1 MSELLSTNNI
11 NQILS
16 NTFEYSI
23 LLFLLFLIIF
33 RKSFSKFILFLTNK
47 LAFKKN
53 TNLTLI
59 INSFEKPLRILPLLI
74 FFYLLTIFFDLNQ
87 NLIILINN
95 FLKTLIILLLFWSF
109 FELVTPISNYL
120 SKYKNKFS
128 EGIFIWSINIFKY
141 LIILLGIVSILETWG
156 IRVGPMIAGLGLLGV
171 AVALGA
177 QDLFKNLISGMLI
190 LFEKNFDIGD
200 TIFIENHVEGTI
212 EKIGFRSTKVRKF
225 DSTPIYLPNYIFAEN
240 PIINYSNRYFRRV
253 NISIGLRYDTP
264 IKNIYEIIKQTK
276 TYIDNSDEFVNNEAY
291 SHHVYLEKFNNSSI
305 DILIYCYANT
315 NDWGEYLSIKEK
327 LLSKFKEI
335 VSENKSDFAFPSI
348 SLYKEI

>member
-141 LIILLGIVSILETWG
+141 LIILLGIVSILETWEYKSG
-156 IRVGPMIAGLGLLGV
+156 PNDRWPGLIRCCGSSWCAG
-171 AVALGA
+171 
-177 QDLFKNLISGMLI
+177 
-190 LFEKNFDIGD
+190 
-200 TIFIENHVEGTI
+200 FI
-212 EKIGFRSTKVRKF
+212 
-225 DSTPIYLPNYIFAEN
+225 
-240 PIINYSNRYFRRV
+240 
-253 NISIGLRYDTP
+253 
-264 IKNIYEIIKQTK
+264 
-276 TYIDNSDEFVNNEAY
+276 
-291 SHHVYLEKFNNSSI
+291 
-305 DILIYCYANT
+305 
-315 NDWGEYLSIKEK
+315 
-327 LLSKFKEI
+327 
-335 VSENKSDFAFPSI
+335 
-348 SLYKEI
+348 

>member
-1 MSELLSTNNI
+1 M
-11 NQILS
+11 
-16 NTFEYSI
+16 
-23 LLFLLFLIIF
+23 
-33 RKSFSKFILFLTNK
+33 
-47 LAFKKN
+47 
-53 TNLTLI
+53 I

-95 FLKTLIILLLFWSF
+95 FFKTLIILLLFWSF

-212 EKIGFRSTKVRKF
+212 EKL
-225 DSTPIYLPNYIFAEN
+225 DL
-240 PIINYSNRYFRRV
+240 
-253 NISIGLRYDTP
+253 D
-264 IKNIYEIIKQTK
+264 
-276 TYIDNSDEFVNNEAY
+276 
-291 SHHVYLEKFNNSSI
+291 
-305 DILIYCYANT
+305 
-315 NDWGEYLSIKEK
+315 
-327 LLSKFKEI
+327 LLK
-335 VSENKSDFAFPSI
+335 
-348 SLYKEI
+348 